1 MKENV
6 SFNIDKLTKEKMVQ
20 HYASY
25 QNEIKGDYI
34 IFSASLNP
42 SLTLI
47 IYSSKKGYKAYFSGE
62 NALQEAR
69 LWDKEVN
76 IKLPKEKEQ
85 FEWINLKSQIGS
97 DEVGT
102 GDFFGPVIV
111 VAAFI
116 KEEQIE
122 YLRTLGVDDS
132 KKLSDNKIL
141 EIVPSLLK
149 CVTYSMLCLDNVTY
163 NQQIQKGESMNS
175 LKAILHN
182 QALLNVT
189 KKINRKDI
197 PLFIDKFCEENLFFH
212 YCRNQKEL
220 IKGATFKTKGESL
233 FPSVAVASLIA
244 RYTFIKKMEELSSIY
259 HMPFPKGASLTV
271 DEFASSFIKKY
282 SKEELYKVC
291 KTNFVN
297 YKKIVSQ

>member
-34 IFSASLNP
+34 VFSASLNP

-197 PLFIDKFCEENLFFH
+197 PLFIDKFCEENPFSRCCLFNSALH
-212 YCRNQKEL
+212 
-220 IKGATFKTKGESL
+220 
-233 FPSVAVASLIA
+233 
-244 RYTFIKKMEELSSIY
+244 
-259 HMPFPKGASLTV
+259 
-271 DEFASSFIKKY
+271 
-282 SKEELYKVC
+282 LY
-291 KTNFVN
+291 
-297 YKKIVSQ
+297 

>member
-1 MKENV
+1 
-6 SFNIDKLTKEKMVQ
+6 
-20 HYASY
+20 
-25 QNEIKGDYI
+25 
-34 IFSASLNP
+34 
-42 SLTLI
+42 
-47 IYSSKKGYKAYFSGE
+47 
-62 NALQEAR
+62 
-69 LWDKEVN
+69 
-76 IKLPKEKEQ
+76 
-85 FEWINLKSQIGS
+85 
-97 DEVGT
+97 
-102 GDFFGPVIV
+102 
-111 VAAFI
+111 
-116 KEEQIE
+116 
-122 YLRTLGVDDS
+122 
-132 KKLSDNKIL
+132 
-141 EIVPSLLK
+141 
-149 CVTYSMLCLDNVTY
+149 MLCLDNVTY

-197 PLFIDKFCEENLFFH
+197 PLFIDQFCEENLFFH

-259 HMPFPKGASLTV
+259 QMPFPKGASLKV
-271 DEFASSFIKKY
+271 DEFAASFIQKY

>member
-34 IFSASLNP
+34 VFSASLNP
-42 SLTLI
+42 FLTLI

-116 KEEQIE
+116 KE
-122 YLRTLGVDDS
+122 
-132 KKLSDNKIL
+132 
-141 EIVPSLLK
+141 
-149 CVTYSMLCLDNVTY
+149 
-163 NQQIQKGESMNS
+163 
-175 LKAILHN
+175 
-182 QALLNVT
+182 
-189 KKINRKDI
+189 
-197 PLFIDKFCEENLFFH
+197 
-212 YCRNQKEL
+212 
-220 IKGATFKTKGESL
+220 
-233 FPSVAVASLIA
+233 
-244 RYTFIKKMEELSSIY
+244 
-259 HMPFPKGASLTV
+259 
-271 DEFASSFIKKY
+271 
-282 SKEELYKVC
+282 
-291 KTNFVN
+291 
-297 YKKIVSQ
+297 